1 MTDKSTKCPHG
12 KIKYICKECGG
23 SRICQHGKQKHMCRE
38 CKGSGICEHNKFK
51 HVCKICKGSAVCK
64 HSKIKKYCREC
75 DGSALCKSVWCET
88 AGNKKYE
95 GYCLRCCI
103 YIRPDIKVSRNYKT
117 KEKEVVT
124 RIVDMFK
131 DFTWVE
137 DKKIQDGCSRKRPD
151 LLLDL
156 GFHVLIIEIDENKHN
171 GYDCICENKRLM
183 EISKDLG
190 HRPVI
195 FIRFNPDSYRD
206 KNGNTVRSCW
216 RIDKRG
222 ILSIMKTKKQE
233 WEERIKILL
242 EQVEYWSKNKTDKT
256 VQIIEL
262 FY

>member
-1 MTDKSTKCPHG
+1 
-12 KIKYICKECGG
+12 
-23 SRICQHGKQKHMCRE
+23 
-38 CKGSGICEHNKFK
+38 
-51 HVCKICKGSAVCK
+51 
-64 HSKIKKYCREC
+64 
-75 DGSALCKSVWCET
+75 
-88 AGNKKYE
+88 
-95 GYCLRCCI
+95 
-103 YIRPDIKVSRNYKT
+103 
-117 KEKEVVT
+117 
-124 RIVDMFK
+124 MFK